1 MDNKVTGR
9 ATAPA
14 KDVAAF
20 GGGGGV
26 VPEVPGAVGAEGSLA
41 PEPEGDVEEGPGA
54 GLERGLGPEPV
65 LEGGL
70 AVVPAVTLM
79 ANFCPKEQC

>member
-9 ATAPA
+9 ANAPA

-26 VPEVPGAVGAEGSLA
+26 LETPGGVGAEGSLA
-41 PEPEGDVEEGPGA
+41 PEPEGVDVEEGPGA
-54 GLERGLGPEPV
+54 GLELG
-65 LEGGL
+65 
-70 AVVPAVTLM
+70 AVVPATVTLM
-79 ANFCPKEQC
+79 ANFCPNEQC